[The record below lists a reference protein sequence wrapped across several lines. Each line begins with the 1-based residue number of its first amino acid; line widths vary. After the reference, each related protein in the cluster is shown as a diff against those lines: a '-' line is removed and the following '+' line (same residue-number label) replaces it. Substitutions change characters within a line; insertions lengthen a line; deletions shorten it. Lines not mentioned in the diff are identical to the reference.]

1 MLDIA
6 TASAPVV
13 VLVRPQLAENI
24 GMAARAMLNC
34 GLEELRLVRPDE
46 PPDHPRALA
55 AATHADGVLR
65 SARVFDTLEA
75 AIADLHHV
83 FATCPRRRGL
93 VKEMITPRSAARD
106 LRQMIA
112 SGERPGIL
120 FGPERTGLESDEV
133 TLADVQVSIPLNP
146 AFSSLNLAQAVLVMG
161 YEWWQ
166 AADSTLARQMITNR
180 ATQATK
186 GELQSFFL
194 RLESALDACGF
205 LRDSEMRPTMVRNI
219 RAMFQRAQLMSHEVN
234 TLQGIVTGLTEKPH
248 QGSIPGSRRGKQT
261 KGTAENRTSQ
271 AGAEIAPSGSR
282 SALDDV

>member
-1 MLDIA
+1 MHDTSK
-6 TASAPVV
+6 TAAPVV

-34 GLEELRLVRPDE
+34 GLLELRLVRPDE
-46 PPDHPRALA
+46 PPDHPRAIA

-65 SARVFDTLEA
+65 DARVFDTLEA

-93 VKEMITPRSAARD
+93 VKELVTPRSAALD

-112 SGERPGIL
+112 AGERPGIL
-120 FGPERTGLESDEV
+120 FGPERTGLDSDEV

-166 AADSTLARQMITNR
+166 AADATAARELVANG
-180 ATQATK
+180 ATPATK
-186 GELQSFFL
+186 GELLSFFL
-194 RLESALDACGF
+194 RLESSLDACGF

-219 RAMFQRAQLMSHEVN
+219 RAMFQRARLMRHEVN
-234 TLQGIVTGLTEKPH
+234 TLQGIVTGLTEQPH
-248 QGSIPGSRRGKQT
+248 KVTIPGSRRGKR
-261 KGTAENRTSQ
+261 G
-271 AGAEIAPSGSR
+271 
-282 SALDDV
+282 

>member
-1 MLDIA
+1 MLDNPQA
-6 TASAPVV
+6 MAPVV
-13 VLVRPQLAENI
+13 ILVRPQLAENI

-65 SARVFDTLEA
+65 TARCFDSLEA
-75 AIADLHHV
+75 AIADLQHV

-93 VKEMITPRSAARD
+93 VKEVITPRSAAQD
-106 LRQMIA
+106 LRRMTA
-112 SGERPGIL
+112 AGERPGIL

-166 AADSTLARQMITNR
+166 AAD
-180 ATQATK
+180 ATASRELVANGATPATK
-186 GELQSFFL
+186 GELLSFFL
-194 RLESALDACGF
+194 RLESSLDACGF

-219 RAMFQRAQLMSHEVN
+219 RAMFQRAQLMRHEVN
-234 TLQGIVTGLTEKPH
+234 TLQGIVTGLTEQPH
-248 QGSIPGSRRGKQT
+248 KASIPGSRRGKR
-261 KGTAENRTSQ
+261 G
-271 AGAEIAPSGSR
+271 
-282 SALDDV
+282 